1 MKYKVL
7 AGLAGLLLVN
17 SAFTQAGANYRNDG
31 FVIVPPLI
39 APNIDATTFVN
50 NGQFVINFTNE
61 LFIVLG
67 RETELG
73 VQADPYET
81 QNTLNFTNLPGAF
94 MSCNTGF
101 RFDFAPPDAP
111 RRRASSFYNGGTINM
126 ATPDTTNFLVAT
138 PFFPY
143 LTTPTTRSN
152 F

>member
-1 MKYKVL
+1 MNSHGGKFRNFMKCKLFV
-7 AGLAGLLLVN
+7 GFAGLLCAC
-17 SAFTQAGANYRNDG
+17 SAIAQAGAAYRNDG

-81 QNTLNFTNLPGAF
+81 QNTLNFTNLAGAF

-101 RFDFAPPDAP
+101 RF
-111 RRRASSFYNGGTINM
+111 
-126 ATPDTTNFLVAT
+126 
-138 PFFPY
+138 
-143 LTTPTTRSN
+143 
-152 F
+152 